1 MLSHNPLCR
10 RPSRGPY
17 ILSICNT
24 SPLFSPLSLPP
35 PPHPHGRYVGLA
47 SCPDHETRVLERID
61 TFDVCFLFSSQSVE
75 AVLFLLEGVASNV
88 TQQSSPLIQNVLSL
102 FPHMPPHPTL
112 VKTTLSLLGVYCVCA
127 CVCVRACVCVCV
139 CVRVCV
145 HECVGKG
152 GERITNPKTMSY
164 KLLSVFPPRVPT
176 CLNNTSLLSPL
187 LPPLLPPLLLLQV
200 VCLPGSNTILTYCKL
215 YCLPSLG
222 R

>member
-145 HECVGKG
+145 HECVGRE
-152 GERITNPKTMSY
+152 ERELQTQRRCHTSY
-164 KLLSVFPPRVPT
+164 CLSSLHVYPHVLTIPPSSLPSSLLSSLLSCSFRLSVFLVQTP
-176 CLNNTSLLSPL
+176 
-187 LPPLLPPLLLLQV
+187 
-200 VCLPGSNTILTYCKL
+200 Y
-215 YCLPSLG
+215 
-222 R
+222 